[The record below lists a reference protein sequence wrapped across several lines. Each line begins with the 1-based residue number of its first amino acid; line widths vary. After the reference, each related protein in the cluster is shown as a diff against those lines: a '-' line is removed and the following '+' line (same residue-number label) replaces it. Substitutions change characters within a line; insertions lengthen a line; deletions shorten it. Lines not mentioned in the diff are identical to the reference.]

1 MLSESVTLCEDAGAG
16 NQADK
21 TFAGGKCSFIAEGT
35 FGGGSVKLQ
44 LKTKQDTYVD
54 VPSSTLSANGLLG
67 LDLPA
72 GTYRAVTATGSAF
85 YAWLVRVPY

>member
-1 MLSESVTLCEDAGAG
+1 MTSAVILCENAGAG

-21 TFAGGKCSFIAEGT
+21 VWEGGKTAFMAEGT

-44 LKTKQDTYVD
+44 IKLPQGTYFD
-54 VPSSTLSANGLLG
+54 VASSSLSAAGYLVF
-67 LDLPA
+67 DLPA

-85 YAWLVRVPY
+85 YARLARIPQ